1 MKRTEKVEATLTLAE
16 KKIFRALCE
25 EAGCTEAELIRSVLI
40 KIERRWQKRL
50 TVIKQKAVSSSRH
63 AKNVRK
69 YINGKDALARG
80 GWNLPY
86 NKYWYAKM
94 ARTRKSFGHDKPAR
108 AGAKNTI
115 MYHQV
120 LAFLPE
126 ECSCNGG
133 KMTPDACMAYA
144 EQWLAKHYPH
154 QQVIL
159 ALHEESDK
167 EGKRFAVHM
176 AINRTDLLT
185 GKRLWE
191 GTGAQA
197 KHKRASWVR
206 EMDEAWNLTQL
217 EKGKKNSKIRDRQP
231 RDIEKEIVD
240 RGEYSYKNNLRE
252 LIHLA
257 INEGHPKNMEQFK
270 KLLASWGVDIF
281 IKNNRVYA
289 TDLDIKEAGNPKCTF
304 NLTRLDGRFA
314 LKSLQTVFET
324 GTTESEKP
332 MTYEQRRDVYIQRL
346 KKAYSAWVEQAKAS
360 KGVSYDAFPKFV
372 APKCDEDLL
381 EDPAVRDELLARR
394 GYAKEMAKRSRS
406 ILVQLSNALTTS
418 SPISSLQ
425 ERRPSRFFWAI
436 CACCRFFCSFRAA
449 IWRSMSSILFGM
461 VLSFLLDITD
471 H

>member
-1 MKRTEKVEATLTLAE
+1 M
-16 KKIFRALCE
+16 
-25 EAGCTEAELIRSVLI
+25 
-40 KIERRWQKRL
+40 

-332 MTYEQRRDVYIQRL
+332 MTYE
-346 KKAYSAWVEQAKAS
+346 
-360 KGVSYDAFPKFV
+360 
-372 APKCDEDLL
+372 
-381 EDPAVRDELLARR
+381 
-394 GYAKEMAKRSRS
+394 
-406 ILVQLSNALTTS
+406 
-418 SPISSLQ
+418 
-425 ERRPSRFFWAI
+425 
-436 CACCRFFCSFRAA
+436 
-449 IWRSMSSILFGM
+449 
-461 VLSFLLDITD
+461 
-471 H
+471 

>member
-1 MKRTEKVEATLTLAE
+1 M
-16 KKIFRALCE
+16 
-25 EAGCTEAELIRSVLI
+25 
-40 KIERRWQKRL
+40 
-50 TVIKQKAVSSSRH
+50 TVIKQKSVSSDRY

-80 GWNLPY
+80 GWNIEY
-86 NKYWYAKM
+86 SDRWFSKM
-94 ARTRKSFGHDKPAR
+94 DRTRKVFHHDKPSR
-108 AGAKNTI
+108 AGAKNVI
-115 MYHQV
+115 LLHQI

-133 KMTPDACMAYA
+133 KMTPDACLAYA

-167 EGKRFAVHM
+167 AGKRYAVHM

-185 GKRLWE
+185 GKRCE
-191 GTGAQA
+191 TGGRHG
-197 KHKRASWVR
+197 KYERASWVR
-206 EMDEAWNLTQL
+206 ELDKDWNLAQL

-231 RDIEKEIVD
+231 RDTEKEIIG

-314 LKSLQTVFET
+314 VKQLEAAFKNNVLEA
-324 GTTESEKP
+324 ERALP
-332 MTYEQRRDVYIQRL
+332 YERRCEIYIQRL

-360 KGVSYDAFPKFV
+360 KGVA
-372 APKCDEDLL
+372 
-381 EDPAVRDELLARR
+381 
-394 GYAKEMAKRSRS
+394 
-406 ILVQLSNALTTS
+406 T
-418 SPISSLQ
+418 ISSLSSSHRSAMKICSKI
-425 ERRPSRFFWAI
+425 RRFA
-436 CACCRFFCSFRAA
+436 
-449 IWRSMSSILFGM
+449 M
-461 VLSFLLDITD
+461 SFLRVAATQGRFATAIPAALSMPATTVFAPPARRTAVAPCRDRWTIALSIAVISHAETRLASFGKLSSCPSALPSSAD
-471 H
+471 SFMLAIRRG

>member
-1 MKRTEKVEATLTLAE
+1 M
-16 KKIFRALCE
+16 
-25 EAGCTEAELIRSVLI
+25 
-40 KIERRWQKRL
+40 
-50 TVIKQKAVSSSRH
+50 TVIKQKRVSSERY

-69 YINGKDALARG
+69 YINGKDAIVRG
-80 GWNLPY
+80 GWNIE
-86 NKYWYAKM
+86 WSDHWFSKM
-94 ARTRKSFGHDKPAR
+94 DRTRKVFHHDKPSR
-108 AGAKNTI
+108 AGVKNVI
-115 MYHQV
+115 MLHQI

-133 KMTPDACMAYA
+133 KMTPDACLAYA
-144 EQWLAKHYPH
+144 KQWLAKHYPH

-167 EGKRFAVHM
+167 AGKRYAVHM

-185 GKRLWE
+185 GKRCE
-191 GTGAQA
+191 TGGRRG
-197 KHKRASWVR
+197 KFGRASWVR
-206 EMDEAWNLTQL
+206 EMDKDWNLTQL
-217 EKGKKNSKIRDRQP
+217 EKGKRNSKIRDRQP

-252 LIHLA
+252 LIHIA
-257 INEGHPKNMEQFK
+257 IDEGRVKNMEQFK

-314 LKSLQTVFET
+314 LKSLQTAFEKNVL
-324 GTTESEKP
+324 EAERALPYEKRC
-332 MTYEQRRDVYIQRL
+332 EIYIKRL

-360 KGVSYDAFPKFV
+360 KGMAYNTFPKFV

-394 GYAKEMAKRSRS
+394 GYAREIRNRYAGGVVDAGDDR
-406 ILVQLSNALTTS
+406 V
-418 SPISSLQ
+418 
-425 ERRPSRFFWAI
+425 
-436 CACCRFFCSFRAA
+436 RAA
-449 IWRSMSSILFGM
+449 GQAHSGSAVSRQMDDRVVDRG
-461 VLSFLLDITD
+461 DYARGDTPR
-471 H
+471 

>member
-1 MKRTEKVEATLTLAE
+1 M
-16 KKIFRALCE
+16 
-25 EAGCTEAELIRSVLI
+25 
-40 KIERRWQKRL
+40 
-50 TVIKQKAVSSSRH
+50 TVIKQKRVSSERY

-69 YINGKDALARG
+69 YINGKDAIVRG
-80 GWNLPY
+80 GWNIE
-86 NKYWYAKM
+86 WSDHWFSKM
-94 ARTRKSFGHDKPAR
+94 DRTRKVFHHDKPSR
-108 AGAKNTI
+108 AGVKNVI
-115 MYHQV
+115 MLHQI

-133 KMTPDACMAYA
+133 KMTPDACLAYA

-159 ALHEESDK
+159 VLHEESDK
-167 EGKRFAVHM
+167 AGKRYAVHM

-185 GKRLWE
+185 GKRCE
-191 GTGAQA
+191 TGGRRG
-197 KHKRASWVR
+197 KFERASWVR
-206 EMDEAWNLTQL
+206 EMDKAWNLTQL
-217 EKGKKNSKIRDRQP
+217 EKGKRNSKIRDRQP

-252 LIHLA
+252 LIHIA
-257 INEGHPKNMEQFK
+257 IDDYHPKNMEQFK

-314 LKSLQTVFET
+314 LKSLQTAFGNNVLEA
-324 GTTESEKP
+324 ERALPYEKRC
-332 MTYEQRRDVYIQRL
+332 EIYIKRL

-360 KGVSYDAFPKFV
+360 KGVSYNSFPKFI

-394 GYAKEMAKRSRS
+394 GYAREIRNRYAGGVVDAGDDR
-406 ILVQLSNALTTS
+406 V
-418 SPISSLQ
+418 
-425 ERRPSRFFWAI
+425 
-436 CACCRFFCSFRAA
+436 RAA
-449 IWRSMSSILFGM
+449 GQAHSGSA
-461 VLSFLLDITD
+461 VLRQMDDRVVDRGDYARGDTPR
-471 H
+471 

>member
-1 MKRTEKVEATLTLAE
+1 M
-16 KKIFRALCE
+16 
-25 EAGCTEAELIRSVLI
+25 
-40 KIERRWQKRL
+40 

-360 KGVSYDAFPKFV
+360 KGVSYNACFL
-372 APKCDEDLL
+372 ANCLL
-381 EDPAVRDELLARR
+381 RFKASSRSVSEVEQEVTISSACSEI
-394 GYAKEMAKRSRS
+394 YMAKRSRS
-406 ILVQLSNALTTS
+406 ILVQLSNALTTF

-461 VLSFLLDITD
+461 VLSFLLDITV

>member
-1 MKRTEKVEATLTLAE
+1 MIITTGIARVIIIYESCFSPVTEK
-16 KKIFRALCE
+16 R
-25 EAGCTEAELIRSVLI
+25 
-40 KIERRWQKRL
+40 
-50 TVIKQKAVSSSRH
+50 
-63 AKNVRK
+63 RK
-69 YINGKDALARG
+69 YEL
-80 GWNLPY
+80 
-86 NKYWYAKM
+86 
-94 ARTRKSFGHDKPAR
+94 
-108 AGAKNTI
+108 
-115 MYHQV
+115 QV

-167 EGKRFAVHM
+167 DGKRFAVHM

-252 LIHLA
+252 LIHIA
-257 INEGHPKNMEQFK
+257 ISDYHPKNMEQFK

-314 LKSLQTVFET
+314 LKSLQTAFET

-332 MTYEQRRDVYIQRL
+332 MTFEQRRDVYIQRL
-346 KKAYSAWVEQAKAS
+346 KKAYSAWVMLLGEL
-360 KGVSYDAFPKFV
+360 FV
-372 APKCDEDLL
+372 ALQSIIQI
-381 EDPAVRDELLARR
+381 RF
-394 GYAKEMAKRSRS
+394 RSRAGGYDFVCMLGN
-406 ILVQLSNALTTS
+406 IHGKKIKVDTGPVIERIDNLFTNKLFTGAKTFALFLGDLRLLPFFLFLQGGDLAIDVFDTLWHGTFLSFGYYS
-418 SPISSLQ
+418 SPSS
-425 ERRPSRFFWAI
+425 F
-436 CACCRFFCSFRAA
+436 
-449 IWRSMSSILFGM
+449 
-461 VLSFLLDITD
+461 
-471 H
+471 

>member
-1 MKRTEKVEATLTLAE
+1 M
-16 KKIFRALCE
+16 
-25 EAGCTEAELIRSVLI
+25 
-40 KIERRWQKRL
+40 
-50 TVIKQKAVSSSRH
+50 TVIKQKRVSSERY

-69 YINGKDALARG
+69 YINGKDAIVRG
-80 GWNLPY
+80 GWNIE
-86 NKYWYAKM
+86 WSDHWFSKM
-94 ARTRKSFGHDKPAR
+94 DRTRKVFHHDKPSR
-108 AGAKNTI
+108 AGVKNVI
-115 MYHQV
+115 MLHQI

-133 KMTPDACMAYA
+133 KMTPDACLAYA

-167 EGKRFAVHM
+167 AGKRYAVHM

-185 GKRLWE
+185 GKRCE
-191 GTGAQA
+191 TGGRRG
-197 KHKRASWVR
+197 KFERASWAR
-206 EMDEAWNLTQL
+206 EMDKDWNLTQL
-217 EKGKKNSKIRDRQP
+217 EKGKRNSKIRDRQP

-252 LIHLA
+252 LIHIA
-257 INEGHPKNMEQFK
+257 IDEGRVKNMEQFK

-314 LKSLQTVFET
+314 LKSLQTAFEKNVL
-324 GTTESEKP
+324 EAERALPYEKRC
-332 MTYEQRRDVYIQRL
+332 EIYIKRL

-360 KGVSYDAFPKFV
+360 KGVAYNTFPKFV

-394 GYAKEMAKRSRS
+394 GYAREIRNRYAGGVVDAGDDR
-406 ILVQLSNALTTS
+406 V
-418 SPISSLQ
+418 
-425 ERRPSRFFWAI
+425 
-436 CACCRFFCSFRAA
+436 RAA
-449 IWRSMSSILFGM
+449 GQAHSGSAVSRQMDDRVVDRG
-461 VLSFLLDITD
+461 DYARGDTPR
-471 H
+471 

>member
-1 MKRTEKVEATLTLAE
+1 M
-16 KKIFRALCE
+16 
-25 EAGCTEAELIRSVLI
+25 
-40 KIERRWQKRL
+40 
-50 TVIKQKAVSSSRH
+50 TVIKQKSVSSECY

-69 YINGKDALARG
+69 YINGKDAIVRG
-80 GWNLPY
+80 GWNIE
-86 NKYWYAKM
+86 WSDHWFSKM
-94 ARTRKSFGHDKPAR
+94 DRTRKVFHHDKPSR
-108 AGAKNTI
+108 AGVKNVI
-115 MYHQV
+115 MLHQI

-133 KMTPDACMAYA
+133 KMTPDACLAYA

-167 EGKRFAVHM
+167 AGKRFAVHM

-185 GKRLWE
+185 GKRCDIGGRKGKYE
-191 GTGAQA
+191 
-197 KHKRASWVR
+197 RAAWVR
-206 EMDEAWNLTQL
+206 EMDEAWNLAQL

-252 LIHLA
+252 LIHIA
-257 INEGHPKNMEQFK
+257 INDYHPKNMEQFK
-270 KLLASWGVDIF
+270 ELLASWGVDIF

-314 LKSLQTVFET
+314 IKQLEASFKDNVLEAERSLPYET
-324 GTTESEKP
+324 RCEI
-332 MTYEQRRDVYIQRL
+332 YIQRL

-360 KGVSYDAFPKFV
+360 KGVAYNVFPKFV

-381 EDPAVRDELLARR
+381 DDPAVRDELLARR
-394 GYAKEMAKRSRS
+394 GYAREIHNRYAGAVLDAGDDR
-406 ILVQLSNALTTS
+406 V
-418 SPISSLQ
+418 
-425 ERRPSRFFWAI
+425 
-436 CACCRFFCSFRAA
+436 RAA
-449 IWRSMSSILFGM
+449 GRAHGGN
-461 VLSFLLDITD
+461 VDISPQVDRAVDRGDYARGDTPR
-471 H
+471 

>member
-1 MKRTEKVEATLTLAE
+1 M
-16 KKIFRALCE
+16 
-25 EAGCTEAELIRSVLI
+25 
-40 KIERRWQKRL
+40 
-50 TVIKQKAVSSSRH
+50 TVIKQKSVSSDRY

-80 GWNLPY
+80 GWNIEY
-86 NKYWYAKM
+86 SDRWFSKM
-94 ARTRKSFGHDKPAR
+94 DRTRKVFHHDKPSR
-108 AGAKNTI
+108 AGAKNVI
-115 MYHQV
+115 LLHQI

-133 KMTPDACMAYA
+133 KMTPDACLAYA

-167 EGKRFAVHM
+167 AGKRYAVHM

-185 GKRLWE
+185 GKRCE
-191 GTGAQA
+191 TGGRHG
-197 KHKRASWVR
+197 KYERASWVR
-206 EMDEAWNLTQL
+206 ELDKDWNLAQL

-231 RDIEKEIVD
+231 RDTEKEIIG

-289 TDLDIKEAGNPKCTF
+289 TDLDIKEASNPKCTF

-314 LKSLQTVFET
+314 VKQLEAAFKNNVLEA
-324 GTTESEKP
+324 ERALP
-332 MTYEQRRDVYIQRL
+332 YERRCEIYIQRL

-360 KGVSYDAFPKFV
+360 KGVAYNLFPKFI

-394 GYAKEMAKRSRS
+394 GYAREIRNRYAGAVPDAGDDR
-406 ILVQLSNALTTS
+406 V
-418 SPISSLQ
+418 
-425 ERRPSRFFWAI
+425 
-436 CACCRFFCSFRAA
+436 RAA
-449 IWRSMSSILFGM
+449 GRAHGGNG
-461 VLSFLLDITD
+461 DISPQVDRAVDRGDYDRGDTPR
-471 H
+471 